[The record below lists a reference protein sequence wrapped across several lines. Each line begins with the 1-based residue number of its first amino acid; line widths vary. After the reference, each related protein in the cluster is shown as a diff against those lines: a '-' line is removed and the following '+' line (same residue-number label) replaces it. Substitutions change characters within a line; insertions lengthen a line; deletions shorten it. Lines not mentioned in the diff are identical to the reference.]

1 VQKKNFQPQKFKN
14 KNKYG
19 IKEKFDGKNKTSH
32 STKFKKK
39 TAKKKGVWHVSGDPN
54 HSAPNCP
61 NRFDKR
67 LQGKGDKTTNI
78 VIGDTGMN
86 DGGYGIFLTV
96 LSVCHSPEWWIDPGA
111 NVHVCADISMFSS

>member
-39 TAKKKGVWHVSGDPN
+39 TAKKKGVWHQ
-54 HSAPNCP
+54 ARAATCA
-61 NRFDKR
+61 KR
-67 LQGKGDKTTNI
+67 ASC
-78 VIGDTGMN
+78 TGPRN
-86 DGGYGIFLTV
+86 
-96 LSVCHSPEWWIDPGA
+96 
-111 NVHVCADISMFSS
+111 